1 MHKLLKLVLFVYS
14 LEDRMLSKLKIS
26 HKVYGLGLIQ
36 LSLMLITGLY
46 ASIQMNNIGQELV
59 AIAEADIPA
68 TGKITEITELQ
79 LQQAI
84 LFEKALFKAALAE
97 LNDDKAKTEFNQ
109 LNSAVADKTN
119 KIEQHF
125 KETKRFIGDIINKIS
140 DPITKEKLRENHRL
154 LTDIERNFLDLSN
167 EMASALS
174 KVSTQS
180 VSAISDEI
188 SKVEAHEKEIESDL
202 IKLLSEIHN
211 FTLASALKA
220 EEHEL
225 DATKTIMY
233 LFVIAVLIS
242 AILPLI
248 IAKSITQPI
257 VKLQQGLEQAS
268 KGDGDLTFRLDDKN
282 RDETGDAAR
291 AFNHYLS
298 TQQSLIK
305 SIIDQG
311 NQLSESSKS
320 ASVAMHETVDNFR
333 TQQAE
338 TDTVASAIEQL
349 SIATKEISQ
358 NAQQASTFTDNVKSK
373 VTDGTQ
379 GALATKDDISQ
390 LTQQINNASKVIES
404 LVIETN
410 SIDSV
415 LETIQS
421 IAEQTNLLALN
432 AAIEAARAGESGR
445 GFAVVAD
452 EVRSLAQRTQTSTVD
467 IQELVHR
474 LQAEAKNAVDTMEQ
488 GKDLASTCLEK
499 SLETANLFE
508 QANEAANSI
517 TELTIQIAAS
527 VEEQSVMAQEVSQNV
542 INISDISDNSA
553 QLATSSSKLN
563 NDIEHESQELIDKLN
578 RFKI

>member
-1 MHKLLKLVLFVYS
+1 
-14 LEDRMLSKLKIS
+14 
-26 HKVYGLGLIQ
+26 
-36 LSLMLITGLY
+36 
-46 ASIQMNNIGQELV
+46 
-59 AIAEADIPA
+59 
-68 TGKITEITELQ
+68 
-79 LQQAI
+79 
-84 LFEKALFKAALAE
+84 
-97 LNDDKAKTEFNQ
+97 
-109 LNSAVADKTN
+109 
-119 KIEQHF
+119 
-125 KETKRFIGDIINKIS
+125 
-140 DPITKEKLRENHRL
+140 
-154 LTDIERNFLDLSN
+154 
-167 EMASALS
+167 
-174 KVSTQS
+174 
-180 VSAISDEI
+180 
-188 SKVEAHEKEIESDL
+188 
-202 IKLLSEIHN
+202 
-211 FTLASALKA
+211 
-220 EEHEL
+220 
-225 DATKTIMY
+225 
-233 LFVIAVLIS
+233 
-242 AILPLI
+242 
-248 IAKSITQPI
+248 
-257 VKLQQGLEQAS
+257 
-268 KGDGDLTFRLDDKN
+268 
-282 RDETGDAAR
+282 
-291 AFNHYLS
+291 
-298 TQQSLIK
+298 
-305 SIIDQG
+305 
-311 NQLSESSKS
+311 
-320 ASVAMHETVDNFR
+320 MHETVDNFK

-390 LTQQINNASKVIES
+390 LTQQIHDASKVIES

-474 LQAEAKNAVDTMEQ
+474 LQAEAKNAVNTMDK

-508 QANEAANSI
+508 QANDAANSI

-527 VEEQSVMAQEVSQNV
+527 VEEQSVMAQEVAQNV

-553 QLATSSSKLN
+553 QLATSTSKLN